1 MVEVRRYQR
10 LDGAV
15 PLTDWLAGLR
25 DRRVRA
31 KLEIRFRRV
40 SLGIFGDIK
49 PVGEDV
55 PAEPAPEQPEITEA
69 QKSAIMAAVDAFV
82 ATIKTS
88 CGRLPRIMTAI
99 FSGSSIP
106 IQRINSGMKAEAGR

>member
-49 PVGEDV
+49 PVGEGVSELRFTFGPGYRVYYTRQGDIV
-55 PAEPAPEQPEITEA
+55 VILLCGGDKGSQERDIERAKALAKEI
-69 QKSAIMAAVDAFV
+69 
-82 ATIKTS
+82 
-88 CGRLPRIMTAI
+88 
-99 FSGSSIP
+99 
-106 IQRINSGMKAEAGR
+106 